1 MGSGTDVAKDTA
13 SMIIADDDFSSIVN
27 GVKEGRIAYAN
38 IRKIT
43 LFLISCGFAEVL
55 FSLLSVVFKMDMPL
69 LAIQLLWLNVVTDGL
84 QDIALS
90 FERSSKE
97 IMNEPPRNTKES
109 IFSFD
114 LMMEVFV
121 FGVTITILVFH
132 IWKFLKTSGYDDHY
146 SRSVIM
152 MLMVF
157 IQNVHVLNC
166 RSEKNSVLT
175 TSLLSNP
182 LVFLTV
188 FGSIGLQILVTQV
201 PVFAKVLKIEQ
212 LSFNVI
218 VTTLCYSLIVIFVS
232 EVYKALYR
240 SFLTCRIVKS

>member
-1 MGSGTDVAKDTA
+1 
-13 SMIIADDDFSSIVN
+13 
-27 GVKEGRIAYAN
+27 
-38 IRKIT
+38 
-43 LFLISCGFAEVL
+43 
-55 FSLLSVVFKMDMPL
+55 MDMPL

-90 FERSSKE
+90 FETSSKE
-97 IMNEPPRNTKES
+97 IMQEKPRNTKES
-109 IFSFD
+109 LFSFD
-114 LMMEVFV
+114 LMLEVFV
-121 FGVTITILVFH
+121 FGLTITVLVFAC
-132 IWKFLKTSGYDDHY
+132 WKYMISHGFSATY

-182 LVFLTV
+182 LIFLTV
-188 FGSIGLQILVTQV
+188 FGSIGLQIVVTQV
-201 PVFAKVLKIEQ
+201 PVFAHLLKIERIPT
-212 LSFNVI
+212 NIIITV
-218 VTTLCYSLIVIFVS
+218 LCYSLIVIFVS

-240 SFLTCRIVKS
+240 TFLKKKEEV